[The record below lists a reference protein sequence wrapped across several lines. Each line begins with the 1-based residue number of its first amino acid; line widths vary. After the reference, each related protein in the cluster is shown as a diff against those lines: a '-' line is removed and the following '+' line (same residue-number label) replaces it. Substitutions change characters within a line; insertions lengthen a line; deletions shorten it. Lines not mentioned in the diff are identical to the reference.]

1 MNQNLTWETVIPV
14 RSYELDFAGI
24 VNNAVY
30 LNYLEE
36 ARLDFLRQH
45 NFDFFAM
52 TKEGVVPVIAKAA
65 IEYKSPAR
73 GNDVLIVKGSIP
85 KMGRTSLLMQYEIR
99 SRNDGRLVALA
110 ETLMVFVN
118 QRGRPT
124 AIPEKLLSALQ
135 CHK

>member
-1 MNQNLTWETVIPV
+1 MNDIPAWETVIPV

-36 ARLDFLRQH
+36 ARLDLLRQC

-52 TKEGVVPVIAKAA
+52 TKEGVLPVIAKAT

-73 GNDVLIVKGSIP
+73 GNDVLIVKGTIP
-85 KMGRTSLLMQYEIR
+85 KIGKTSLLMQYEIR
-99 SRNDGRLVALA
+99 SRNDDRLVAQA

-118 QRGRPT
+118 EKGRPT
-124 AIPEKLLSALQ
+124 AIPEKLIAAIQ
-135 CHK
+135 P

>member
-1 MNQNLTWETVIPV
+1 MNQNLMWETIIPV

-30 LNYLEE
+30 LHYLEE
-36 ARLDFLRQH
+36 ARFEFLRQH
-45 NFDFFAM
+45 EIDLYAM
-52 TKEGVVPVIAKAA
+52 NKAGVVPVIAKAA

-73 GNDVLIVKGSIP
+73 GQDVLLIKGTIA
-85 KMGRTSLLMQYEIR
+85 KTGRTSMLMQYEIR

-118 QRGRPT
+118 ERGKPT
-124 AIPEKLLSALQ
+124 AIPETLTAILK
-135 CHK
+135 

>member
-1 MNQNLTWETVIPV
+1 MNQNLKWETVIPV

-36 ARLDFLRQH
+36 ARLDFLRQL
-45 NFDFFAM
+45 NVDFYAM
-52 TKEGVVPVIAKAA
+52 AKEQVVPVVAKAT
-65 IEYKSPAR
+65 IEYKSPVR
-73 GNDVLIVKGSIP
+73 GNDVLVIKGSIP
-85 KMGRTSLLMQYEIR
+85 QISRTSMSMQYEIR
-99 SRNDGRLVALA
+99 SRNDGRLVAQA

-135 CHK
+135 DW